1 MSEISKRGRIIK
13 KIVERM
19 NNSEHFL
26 DIYKAELYDRDDM
39 DIPYRYPNH
48 LSVKMIELKN
58 FKMELLTSSLCELN
72 SQYVILHIHGGGYIS
87 AMRTQYKKLAGFYS
101 EVSGGASVLTIDY
114 RVAPKDP
121 YPAALED
128 ALASYDWLI
137 NNGYSEE
144 KIILAGDSAGAGLA
158 MALCYKLKELGR
170 KLPAGIVAMSP
181 WADLTAS
188 GPSYKENKDIDPV
201 FGGERAEMI
210 YESPYIGEANP
221 KDPTISPIYGDFKD
235 FPPMLIQCGT
245 DEMLKSDSDT
255 VAKKAKEAGVLV
267 RYTVYEGMFHVFQ
280 MAGTYMD
287 ESKRAWSEVGAFMKH
302 IITKP

>member
-39 DIPYRYPNH
+39 DIPYRYPGH
-48 LSVKMIELKN
+48 LSAKMIELKN
-58 FKMELLTSSLCELN
+58 FKMELLTSSLCEL
-72 SQYVILHIHGGGYIS
+72 SSRYVILHIHGGGYIS

-114 RVAPKDP
+114 RVAPKYP

-137 NNGYSEE
+137 NNGYSED

-158 MALCYKLKELGR
+158 MALCYKLKELNR

-188 GPSYKENKDIDPV
+188 GSSYKMNKDIDPV
-201 FGGERAEMI
+201 FGGERADMI
-210 YESPYIGEANP
+210 YNSPYIGEADP
-221 KDPTISPIYGDFKD
+221 KEPTISPIYGDFKD

-245 DEMLKSDSDT
+245 DEMLKSDSDM
-255 VAKKAKEAGVLV
+255 VAKKAKEAGVQV
-267 RYTVYEGMFHVFQ
+267 RYTIYKGMFHVFQ

-287 ESKRAWSEVGAFMKH
+287 ESKKAWSEVGAFIKH
-302 IITKP
+302 IISV

>member
-1 MSEISKRGRIIK
+1 MEKSLMERFLTTYFSIK
-13 KIVERM
+13 HK
-19 NNSEHFL
+19 
-26 DIYKAELYDRDDM
+26 
-39 DIPYRYPNH
+39 
-48 LSVKMIELKN
+48 LSVEETEEEIRKLKERGPIESPPPKTVKTRHVDSAN
-58 FKMELLTSSLCELN
+58 GRMFYVNENTSSK
-72 SQYVILHIHGGGYIS
+72 YTVFYIHGGGYIS

-158 MALCYKLKELGR
+158 MALCYRLKELGR

-280 MAGTYMD
+280 LGLGTFP
-287 ESKRAWSEVGAFMKH
+287 ESKEAWEEIKQFIH
-302 IITKP
+302 IITGEGFFD